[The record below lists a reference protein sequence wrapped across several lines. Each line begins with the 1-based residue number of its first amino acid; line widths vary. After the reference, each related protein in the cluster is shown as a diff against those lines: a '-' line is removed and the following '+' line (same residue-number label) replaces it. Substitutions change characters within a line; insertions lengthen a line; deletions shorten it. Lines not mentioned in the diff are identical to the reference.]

1 MKRQSL
7 RSLGVFVL
15 SLIFL
20 HSSVWG
26 MLEKCLQTEHESVYT
41 HAEQEHDPQT
51 LHQHSDF
58 QDPSLPII
66 HCTPVTQQIGP
77 AVLAD
82 SVKLG
87 RSDKSFTLQ
96 TVSLSTAVAAV
107 LRNDLW
113 LEAVFR
119 RTIAISLPIDL
130 ARHLFLSVL
139 QI

>member
-1 MKRQSL
+1 M
-7 RSLGVFVL
+7 FFL
-15 SLIFL
+15 SLIFF

-26 MLEKCLQTEHESVYT
+26 MLEKCLQSEHESDYT
-41 HAEQEHDPQT
+41 VSEHDHNPQI
-51 LHQHSDF
+51 LHQHSDS

-66 HCTPVTQQIGP
+66 HCPPVTQQIGP
-77 AVLAD
+77 AVLAA
-82 SVKLG
+82 SVNLG
-87 RSDKSFTLQ
+87 RFDKSVTLHA
-96 TVSLSTAVAAV
+96 VSLSTAVSAV

-119 RTIAISLPIDL
+119 RTVAISLPIDF